1 MSGQP
6 GAKNLRERK
15 RILVRYIGDWCKA
28 QESLYEM
35 IVPPRAAY
43 VTIKCRPCREDIRRA
58 ELRKARKEV
67 VNAG

>member
-1 MSGQP
+1 MPGKP

-15 RILVRYIGDWCKA
+15 RMLVHYIGDWCKA

-43 VTIKCRPCREDIRRA
+43 VTIKCRPCREDIRAA
-58 ELRKARKEV
+58 ERRKAKKENV
-67 VNAG
+67 VHA